1 MPLSRLENFLKNAEG
16 NILYV
21 NPSDFD
27 ATDSIENRGNSQT
40 RPFKTIQRALIEAA
54 RFSYQT
60 GKNNDKIDRTTILV
74 FPGVH
79 YIDNRPGYT
88 VTNNNGSAEF
98 RVRKN
103 AGWQTADLTQFTSE
117 TNFDVLDPNN
127 ELYKYNSTEGG
138 AILPRGTS
146 IIGLDLRKTKLR
158 PLYVPDPLNDNQ
170 LYGGILRVTGTCY
183 FTAFTIFD
191 ADISKNAYYDYDS
204 NTKIPTYSHHK
215 LAAFTYADGVNNVLI
230 NGTDSGLTD
239 LDMFYFKVAQAYG
252 DASGRPVP
260 DFPTFDDFEPSVDEF
275 RIVGDLA
282 ADPVGITSIKAGD
295 GNTPNNVITVD
306 TTKAHGLFKDTPVLI
321 AGITTSVNSYNGSF
335 LVEEVISD
343 TQFRYLAPSVPITA
357 LPTPQEIQN
366 SSVII
371 EPDTVGS
378 ASPYV
383 FNCSLRS
390 VFGLNGLDCDG
401 DKATGFKSMVCAQ
414 FTGISIQKDD
424 NAFVLYNPDTAVFN
438 DDLSVSDSD
447 RPLHSN
453 SRAVYKPTFETS
465 HMRVRNNAVVQ
476 LVSIFAIAYA
486 RHFHAERGG
495 DASITNSNSNFGQT
509 ALESSGF
516 RPESFNRDD
525 VGYITHVLPPR
536 EIPKNE
542 TTASW
547 LTLDTQKTVGIGI
560 TDRLYLFSYN
570 TEEIVPPAQVDS
582 YRIGAKKRDKLFL
595 SVVNTLTGQAV
606 QETYETPILMQVPSG
621 TGVES
626 EKEYQVIRNSGVNA
640 IIFNVISFNTNHQ
653 LNNGE
658 KIRVFSNTG
667 ETPNGIVN
675 DKIYYAIAGG
685 NLAANRIQLASTFND
700 ALSRRPL
707 TGISNGGGELT
718 VVSRVTDKLPG
729 DPGHPIQFDSINNQ
743 WYILGHPSETFNQI
757 TPALR
762 TIGAGVI
769 GNETGSTYVKRRV
782 DNRSLIDRLY
792 RVRYVLPKEH
802 VDARAPKPG
811 FVLQESK
818 TVGIGSASFLT
829 ADLSNPTQL
838 KNVKIIKK
846 ANYSNTTLTFETELP
861 HRLSEGDLVK
871 VRNVESVNNPL
882 NNFNVGYN
890 GEHVVDNIISSKAF
904 TVTGITTDPGLFL
917 NENNQRTTQQQI
929 EDLPT
934 LERSKSKDSFYV
946 YRVQESKPHI
956 PGTAGQDG
964 VYNITLVCG
973 SIPLDKDLG
982 FGVSFKSF
990 SQDIR
995 NLYPQQDRDNY
1006 NSDPQA
1012 SISHANANVI
1022 GNVVSNN
1029 RQKSLT
1035 REALSYFMQGQEVG
1049 YAVTGAVVT
1058 GTGNT
1063 TLTMFTKAEHR
1074 FNQIKGLRIINPG
1087 AGYNNGSGIATVIYS
1102 ADLENVA
1109 LTGRQASAKVQIS
1122 AAGTVT
1128 SVEIIDGG
1136 TGYGIG
1142 NTMTISAYPAGSPTT
1157 NAVVEVTGVFDNV
1170 YDGMHLSGFAD
1181 PLLNGTF
1188 KIVDIPSSKSISI
1201 EIPQS
1206 RGLGPYYTVRDD
1218 RRLPS
1223 YHLANIGVGV
1233 TYIHVTNRDEGTVQI
1248 LTDANHTL
1256 VAGNCF
1262 TIQGTGNT
1270 NWDDQIFIVDDV
1282 DQNNP
1287 LRSIHFNVGVHTVG
1301 FVTSYDTIN
1310 TRLFGTGISAN
1321 AKTLGLGENN
1331 LAGRASYFYTG
1342 ISTTVASPITTTDTQ
1357 LTLTSIEGFKKGDY
1371 IIIGSEIM
1379 RFTNDNI
1386 NNVLRGQFGT
1396 VNASAPV
1403 GATIKKI
1410 NVLPMELRRPSIL
1423 RASGHTFE
1431 YLGYGSGNYSTS
1443 LPQKQDRVLTDQET
1457 LAAQKKELD
1466 GGKVVYTGM
1475 NDSGDFYTGY
1485 KRLSSITGEEEV
1497 VGAPIFTYTGDD
1509 AEAEGTKRVAGVF
1522 DELLVRESITVEGGD
1537 NNNRTSQFYGPVNFT
1552 EKLANSSDDG
1562 IETKNFFLRGNA
1574 PQGKLLTVGI
1584 QTPTGAA
1591 RAGDLSFAGIPDNGG
1606 YLGHIYAEGDW
1617 RRFGVISREKN
1628 RNFYTVDQ
1636 VSIGASDGQTFRW
1649 RDALEVNGVT
1659 KLDHLFVTGIVTF
1672 ASNQTFSGVTYDSI
1686 VVRQLANFYG
1696 YNLSGGFSDEG
1707 IAWENYGFYTIVDE
1721 GGTARLNNMEVVG
1734 TYVSF
1739 KASAQ
1744 VDILSQLTSGYTGI
1758 NSIKGDITCSNISVR
1773 EQDPL
1778 NGSGKFFAEDLV
1790 VQTGFATDFNVGS
1803 TGTGGVLTVGNRAG
1817 STLNGHANIVSI
1829 TGPGMPDDTGG
1840 GSVALPPQG
1849 GSQTYQGVSRV
1860 AITSA
1865 YVNVG
1870 VITNFHAPSVS
1881 YLNQPKI
1888 ASGVATSFEVTNN
1901 LTVND
1906 AGSSATIATLNF
1918 TTGSGT
1924 DLNLSGDLQV
1934 QGTNS
1939 VARLREIEFDTQIVG
1954 PTALFNDVKC
1964 TTLNPK
1970 TSGTLAINC
1979 TTLTATNTITCQ
1991 GSSFSRINKLNSQEI
2006 VMEPLASGSIKTG
2019 KLEVG
2024 DTSSNS
2030 PSSDAKIRYL
2040 NGLVVGTANPRLDIN
2055 CGPQGKITAF
2065 QIESTAASGNAP
2077 FVVRSTTK
2085 VNDLNADLL
2094 DGLDTSSN
2102 DRSGDSVVVRDNG
2115 NFEAGTI
2122 TADNFNGGDFSG
2134 ESLALS
2140 GNLACSGTVTSTFS
2154 GNLSGTAS
2162 NATKATDVDLGK
2174 GVLYNTGQTATTVS
2188 SNFYYQSNIL
2198 YAPRFSGNHSG
2209 NGSGLTSLPAGQLTG
2224 TLPDGVLGSID
2235 AADLSGDNGSLPAR
2249 LVPTLNQDT
2258 TGNAATASE
2267 IRVSGLG
2274 NGAGPHYFLMQEGT
2288 APGNH
2293 YARCRVDGGIWY
2305 RSHTDSLYV
2314 SGDLIAFASDD
2325 RLKTN
2330 KKIIENALEKVRSL
2344 NGFTFNFNETAAELG
2359 KDTETTHVGVSA
2371 QEVEKVLPEAVTE
2384 SANQGYLTVKYDKM
2398 VALLIEAIKE
2408 QSEQIDYLKEE
2419 IEKLK

>member
-74 FPGVH
+74 FPGIH

-88 VTNNNGSAEF
+88 VTSNLGAAEF
-98 RVRKN
+98 KIRKN
-103 AGWQTADLTQFTSE
+103 AGWQPADITQFTSE
-117 TNFDVLDPNN
+117 TNFDILDPNN

-158 PLYVPDPLNDNQ
+158 PLYVPDPLDDNQ

-191 ADISKNAYYDYDS
+191 ADISRTAYYDYDS
-204 NTKIPTYSHHK
+204 NTKVPTYSHHK
-215 LAAFTYADGVNNVLI
+215 LAAFTYADGVNNVII
-230 NGTDSGLTD
+230 NGSDSGLTD
-239 LDMFYFKVAQAYG
+239 LDMFYFKVAKAYG

-260 DFPTFDDFEPSVDEF
+260 DYPTFDDFEPSVDEF

-282 ADPVGITSIKAGD
+282 ADPVGITSIKSGD
-295 GNTPNNVITVD
+295 GNTPNNIITVD

-343 TQFRYLAPSVPITA
+343 TEFTYLAPSVPITA
-357 LPTPQEIQN
+357 LPTSQEIQN

-390 VFGLNGLDCDG
+390 VYGLNGLDCDG

-424 NAFVLYNPDTAVFN
+424 DAFILYNPDTAIFN

-453 SRAVYKPTFETS
+453 SKAIYKPTFETS

-525 VGYITHVLPPR
+525 VGYITHILPPR
-536 EIPKNE
+536 EIPRTV

-547 LTLDTQKTVGIGI
+547 LTLDTPKTVGVGI

-582 YRIGAKKRDKLFL
+582 YRIGAKSKDKLYL

-626 EKEYQVIRNSGVNA
+626 EKDYKVIRNSGVNA
-640 IIFNVISFNTNHQ
+640 IISNVISLSTNHQ

-658 KIRVFSNTG
+658 KIRIFSNTG
-667 ETPNGIVN
+667 ETPNGIIN

-685 NLAANRIQLASTFND
+685 NLAPNKIQIASTSND
-700 ALSRRPL
+700 ALARRPL
-707 TGISNGGGELT
+707 TGLSNGGGQLT

-729 DPGHPIQFDSINNQ
+729 DPGHPIQWDNINNQ
-743 WYILGHPSETFNQI
+743 WYVIAHPSETFNQI
-757 TPALR
+757 FPALK

-769 GNETGSTYVKRRV
+769 GDETGSTYVKRRV

-829 ADLSNPTQL
+829 ADLSNATQL
-838 KNVKIIKK
+838 KNVKIIKS
-846 ANYSNTTLTFETELP
+846 ADFSGTTITITTEIP
-861 HRLSEGDLVK
+861 HRLIEGDLVK
-871 VRNVESVNNPL
+871 IKNVESVNNPL
-882 NNFNVGYN
+882 NTYKVGFN
-890 GEHVVDNIISSKAF
+890 GEFEIDNVVSSKAF
-904 TVTGITTDPGLFL
+904 TVTGITTDPGAFL
-917 NENNQRTTQQQI
+917 NEINERTTQQQI
-929 EDLPT
+929 EDLPIV
-934 LERSKSKDSFYV
+934 ERSKAFDSLYV
-946 YRVQESKPHI
+946 YRVQESRPHI
-956 PGTAGQDG
+956 PGTSGQDG
-964 VYNITLVCG
+964 VYNLTLVCG

-982 FGVSFKSF
+982 FGVSTKSF

-1006 NSDPQA
+1006 QSDAQP
-1012 SISHANANVI
+1012 SISHANADVI
-1022 GNVVSNN
+1022 GNVISDN
-1029 RQKSLT
+1029 RQRSLT
-1035 REALSYFMQGQEVG
+1035 REALSYFMQGQKVG

-1063 TLTMFTKAEHR
+1063 TLTMFTGAEHK
-1074 FNQIKGLRIINPG
+1074 FNQIKSLNIINPG
-1087 AGYNNGSGIATVIYS
+1087 AGYNNGSGIATVIY
-1102 ADLENVA
+1102 AANLENVA
-1109 LTGRQASAKVQIS
+1109 LTGKQASAKVQIS
-1122 AAGTVT
+1122 AAGTIT
-1128 SVEIIDGG
+1128 SVEVLDGG

-1142 NTMTISAYPAGSPTT
+1142 NTMTISAFPAGSPST
-1157 NAVVEVTGVFDNV
+1157 NAIVEVTGVFDNI

-1181 PLLNGTF
+1181 PILNGTF
-1188 KIVDIPSSKSISI
+1188 KIVDIPSSKSISV
-1201 EIPQS
+1201 EIPES
-1206 RGLGPYYTVRDD
+1206 RGLGPYYISRDD
-1218 RRLPS
+1218 RRLPT
-1223 YHLANIGVGV
+1223 YHHANIGVGV
-1233 TYIHVTNRDEGTVQI
+1233 TYIDVINRDEGSVKL

-1262 TIQGTGNT
+1262 TIQGTGNG
-1270 NWDDQIFIVDDV
+1270 NWDDNVFIVDDV
-1282 DQNNP
+1282 DNANP

-1301 FVTSYDTIN
+1301 FITAYDTIN
-1310 TRLFGTGISAN
+1310 SRLFGTGISAN
-1321 AKTLGLGENN
+1321 SKTLGLGENN
-1331 LAGRASYFYTG
+1331 LAGRASYFYAG
-1342 ISTTVASPITTTDTQ
+1342 ISTTVDAPITSTDTV
-1357 LTLTSIEGFKKGDY
+1357 LTLTSTEGFSKGDY

-1379 RFTNDNI
+1379 RFSSDNI
-1386 NNVLRGQFGT
+1386 NSVLRGQFGT
-1396 VNASAPV
+1396 VNTSAPV
-1403 GATIKKI
+1403 GSTIKKI
-1410 NVLPMELRRPSIL
+1410 EVLPMELRRPSIL

-1443 LPQKQDRVLTDQET
+1443 LPQKQDRVLTDIET

-1497 VGAPIFTYTGDD
+1497 VGAPIFSYTGDD
-1509 AEAEGTKRVAGVF
+1509 AEAEGTKRVSGVF

-1574 PQGKLLTVGI
+1574 PQGKLMTVGI
-1584 QTPTGAA
+1584 QTPTGAK
-1591 RAGDLSFAGIPDNGG
+1591 RAGDLSFIGIPDNGG
-1606 YLGHIYAEGDW
+1606 YVGHIYAEGDW

-1636 VSIGASDGQTFRW
+1636 VSIGASDATFKW
-1649 RDALEVNGVT
+1649 RDTLEVNGVT
-1659 KLDHLFVTGIVTF
+1659 KLDHLFVAGIVTF

-1686 VVRQLANFYG
+1686 VVRQLANFYA
-1696 YNLSGGFSDEG
+1696 YNFSGGFSDEG
-1707 IAWENYGFYTIVDE
+1707 IKWETYGYYTQVHE
-1721 GGTARLNNMEVVG
+1721 GGTSRLHNMEVVG

-1739 KASAQ
+1739 KSNCK
-1744 VDILSQLTSGYTGI
+1744 VDFLGEVTSGYTGI

-1778 NGSGKFFAEDLV
+1778 NGSGKFFAEDLI
-1790 VQTGFATDFNVGS
+1790 VQTGFATDFNVGT
-1803 TGTGGVLTVGNRAG
+1803 TGPGGVLTIGNRVG
-1817 STLNGHANIVSI
+1817 STLNGHANIVSL

-1840 GSVALPPQG
+1840 GSVALPVQG
-1849 GSQTYQGVSRV
+1849 GGLTYQGVSRV

-1865 YVNVG
+1865 YINVG
-1870 VITNFHAPSVS
+1870 VITNFHSPATS
-1881 YLNQPKI
+1881 YLNSPRIQSGI
-1888 ASGVATSFEVTNN
+1888 ATNFEVTNN
-1901 LTVND
+1901 LTVTD
-1906 AGSSATIATLNF
+1906 GGSSATIKTLNY

-1924 DLNLSGDLQV
+1924 DLTLSGDFTC
-1934 QGTNS
+1934 QGGSS
-1939 VARLREIEFDTQIVG
+1939 VARIREIEFDQQIVG
-1954 PTALFNDVKC
+1954 PTAIFNDVKA

-1970 TSGTLAINC
+1970 TASTLTINC
-1979 TTLTATNTITCQ
+1979 TAITATSTITCTDS
-1991 GSSFSRINKLNSQEI
+1991 GSSATINNITSQELT
-2006 VMEPLASGSIKTG
+2006 MEPSSSGIIKTP

-2024 DTSSNS
+2024 NSSADQGA
-2030 PSSDAKIRYL
+2030 DAKIRYL
-2040 NGLVVGTANPRLDIN
+2040 NGYTAGGITQLDID
-2055 CGPQGKITAF
+2055 CGTNGKVKSF
-2065 QIESTAASGNAP
+2065 QFESTCATGNAP
-2077 FVVRSTTK
+2077 FKCVSTTK
-2085 VNDLNADLL
+2085 VNNFNADLL
-2094 DGLDTSSN
+2094 DGMNTSSTN
-2102 DRSGDSVVVRDNG
+2102 QSSASIVSRDSSG
-2115 NFEAGTI
+2115 NFKGNIITANSFSGGTI
-2122 TADNFNGGDFSG
+2122 SGSNGS
-2134 ESLALS
+2134 LS
-2140 GNLACSGTVTSTFS
+2140 GTLSVSGKITASGGVTGDLT
-2154 GNLSGTAS
+2154 GTAS
-2162 NATKATDVDLGK
+2162 NATKAQSVDTLK
-2174 GVLYNTGQTATTVS
+2174 GILHNVGQNQTVVDS
-2188 SNFYYQSNIL
+2188 SFYYQSSSV
-2198 YAPRFSGNHSG
+2198 YAPNFRGTFIG
-2209 NGSGLTSLPAGQLTG
+2209 NGSEVTNINASNITSG
-2224 TLPDGVLGSID
+2224 TLPSNVVPEIS
-2235 AADLSGDNGSLPAR
+2235 ADDIKGGTLPASV
-2249 LVPTLNQDT
+2249 VPTLNQNT
-2258 TGNAATASE
+2258 TGTAQKANQVNLS
-2267 IRVSGLG
+2267 
-2274 NGAGPHYFLMQEGT
+2274 NGASGT
-2288 APGNH
+2288 QYLIMSNGTGYQSLVRDTRISFNAGNLS
-2293 YARCRVDGGIWY
+2293 VTQDI
-2305 RSHTDSLYV
+2305 T
-2314 SGDLIAFASDD
+2314 AFSSDD

-2330 KKIIENALEKVRSL
+2330 RVQLTNALDKVCSL
-2344 NGFTFNFNETAAELG
+2344 NGFTYNFNETAGELG
-2359 KDTETTHVGVSA
+2359 FNTEIDYVGVSA
-2371 QEVEKVLPEAVTE
+2371 QEVQKVLPEAVKP
-2384 SANQGYLTVKYDKM
+2384 APVDNKYITVQYEKI
-2398 VALLIEAIKE
+2398 VPLLIEAIKE
-2408 QSEQIDYLKEE
+2408 QSEQIDSLRKE

>member
-74 FPGVH
+74 FPGLH

-88 VTNNNGSAEF
+88 VTSSSGNAEF
-98 RVRKN
+98 KVRKN
-103 AGWQTADLTQFTSE
+103 AGWQPADLTQFTSE

-158 PLYVPDPLNDNQ
+158 PLYVPDPLDDNQ

-191 ADISKNAYYDYDS
+191 ADISRTAYYDYDS
-204 NTKIPTYSHHK
+204 NTKTPTFSHHK

-239 LDMFYFKVAQAYG
+239 LDMFYFKVAKAYG

-260 DFPTFDDFEPSVDEF
+260 DYPTFDDFEPSVDEF

-295 GNTPNNVITVD
+295 GNTPNNIITVD

-343 TQFRYLAPSVPITA
+343 TEFTYLAPSVPITA

-390 VFGLNGLDCDG
+390 VYGLNGLDCDG

-424 NAFVLYNPDTAVFN
+424 DAFILYNPDTAVFN

-453 SRAVYKPTFETS
+453 SRAIYKPTFETS

-536 EIPKNE
+536 EIPKAE

-547 LTLDTQKTVGIGI
+547 LTLDTQKTVGVGI
-560 TDRLYLFSYN
+560 TDRLYLYGYN
-570 TEEIVPPAQVDS
+570 TEEIVPPAEIDS
-582 YRIGAKKRDKLFL
+582 YKIGAKLKDKLFL
-595 SVVNTLTGQAV
+595 SVINTLTGQAI
-606 QETYETPILMQVPSG
+606 QEIYETPILMQVPSG
-621 TGVES
+621 TGIES

-640 IIFNVISFNTNHQ
+640 IISNVISLKTNHQ
-653 LNNGE
+653 FVNGE

-667 ETPNGIVN
+667 ETPNGIQN

-700 ALSRRPL
+700 ALARRPL
-707 TGISNGGGELT
+707 TGLSNGGGELT
-718 VVSRVTDKLPG
+718 VRSRVSDKNPG
-729 DPGHPIQFDSINNQ
+729 DPGHPIQWDNVNNQ

-757 TPALR
+757 FPALR

-769 GNETGSTYVKRRV
+769 GDETGSTYVSRRV
-782 DNRSLIDRLY
+782 DNRSLLDRLY

-838 KNVKIIKK
+838 KNVKIIKN
-846 ANYSNTTLTFETELP
+846 ATFSGTTITIETELP
-861 HRLSEGDLVK
+861 HRLMEGDQVK
-871 VRNVESVNNPL
+871 IKNVESVNNPL
-882 NNFNVGYN
+882 NTYKVGYN
-890 GEHVVDNIISSKAF
+890 GEFEVNQIISSKSFKVA
-904 TVTGITTDPGLFL
+904 GITTDPGLFL
-917 NENNQRTTQQQI
+917 NEINERTTQQQI
-929 EDLPT
+929 EDLPVV
-934 LERSKSKDSFYV
+934 ERSKAFDSLYV

-956 PGTAGQDG
+956 PGTSGQDG
-964 VYNITLVCG
+964 VYNLTLVCG

-982 FGVSFKSF
+982 FGVSTKSF

-1006 NSDPQA
+1006 ESDPQPSITHADA
-1012 SISHANANVI
+1012 SVI
-1022 GNVVSNN
+1022 GNVISND
-1029 RQKSLT
+1029 RKLSLT
-1035 REALSYFMQGQEVG
+1035 REALGYFMQGQRVG

-1063 TLTMFTKAEHR
+1063 TLTMFTDAEHH
-1074 FNQIKGLRIINPG
+1074 FNQIKSLNIINPG
-1087 AGYNNGSGIATVIYS
+1087 AGYNNGSGIATVIYA

-1109 LTGRQASAKVQIS
+1109 LTGKKASAKVQIS

-1128 SVEIIDGG
+1128 SVEILDGG

-1142 NTMTISAYPAGSPTT
+1142 NTMTISAFPAGAPTT
-1157 NAVVEVTGVFDNV
+1157 NAVVEVTGVFDNL

-1181 PLLNGTF
+1181 PILNGTF
-1188 KIVDIPSSKSISI
+1188 KIVDIPSSKSISV
-1201 EIPQS
+1201 EIPQE

-1218 RRLPS
+1218 RRLPT

-1233 TYIHVTNRDEGTVQI
+1233 TYIHVVNRDEGTVQI

-1287 LRSIHFNVGVHTVG
+1287 LRSIHFNVGIHTVG
-1301 FVTSYDTIN
+1301 FVTAYDTIN

-1331 LAGRASYFYTG
+1331 LAGRASYFYSG
-1342 ISTTVASPITTTDTQ
+1342 ISTTVAAPITTTDTQ
-1357 LTLTSIEGFKKGDY
+1357 LTLTSTEGFSKGDY
-1371 IIIGSEIM
+1371 IIVGAEIM

-1396 VNASAPV
+1396 VNTSAPT

-1410 NVLPMELRRPSIL
+1410 DVLPMELRRPSIL

-1509 AEAEGTKRVAGVF
+1509 AEAEGTKRVSGVF

-1552 EKLANSSDDG
+1552 EKLSNSSDNG

-1574 PQGKLLTVGI
+1574 PQGKLMTVGI

-1591 RAGDLSFAGIPDNGG
+1591 RPGDLSFTGIPDNGG
-1606 YLGHIYAEGDW
+1606 HVGHIYAEGDW

-1628 RNFYTVDQ
+1628 RNFYTVDK
-1636 VSIGASDGQTFRW
+1636 VAIGASDGTTFTW
-1649 RDALEVNGVT
+1649 RDTLEVNGVT
-1659 KLDHLFVTGIVTF
+1659 KLDHLFVAGIVTF

-1686 VVRQLANFYG
+1686 VVKQVANFYA
-1696 YNLSGGFSDEG
+1696 YNNSGGFSDEG
-1707 IAWENYGFYTIVDE
+1707 IKWENYGHYTIVDE
-1721 GGTARLNNMEVVG
+1721 GGTARLHNMEVVG

-1739 KASAQ
+1739 KSSAK
-1744 VDILSQLTSGYTGI
+1744 VDFLGEITSGYTGI

-1778 NGSGKFFAEDLV
+1778 NGSGKFFAEDLA
-1790 VQTGFATDFNVGS
+1790 VQTGFATDFSVGS

-1817 STLNGHANIVSI
+1817 STLHGHANIVSI
-1829 TGPGMPDDTGG
+1829 TGPGMPNDTGG
-1840 GSVALPPQG
+1840 GAVALPPQNG
-1849 GSQTYQGVSRV
+1849 GETYQGVSRV

-1865 YVNVG
+1865 YMNVG
-1870 VITNFHAPSVS
+1870 VITNFHAPAVS
-1881 YLNQPKI
+1881 HLHEPRI
-1888 ASGVATSFEVTNN
+1888 ATGIATAFEVTNS

-1906 AGSSATIATLNF
+1906 TGSSATIATLNF

-1924 DLNLSGDLQV
+1924 DLTLSGDIQA
-1934 QGTNS
+1934 QGSSS

-1954 PTALFNDVKC
+1954 PDGIFNNLKA

-1970 TSGTLAINC
+1970 TNSTLTINC
-1979 TTLTATNTITCQ
+1979 TNTTITDTLTIT
-1991 GSSFSRINKLNSQEI
+1991 
-2006 VMEPLASGSIKTG
+2006 ASGSSAQINDLTSQQIIMEPASSGIIKTP

-2024 DTSSNS
+2024 NADGDQSA
-2030 PSSDAKIRYL
+2030 DAKIRYL
-2040 NGLVVGTANPRLDIN
+2040 NPYTVANSGLTQLDIN
-2055 CGPQGKITAF
+2055 CGNTGKVTCYQVI
-2065 QIESTAASGNAP
+2065 STASGIAP
-2077 FVVRSTTK
+2077 FVVASTEK
-2085 VNDLNADLL
+2085 VNNLNADLL
-2094 DGLDTSSN
+2094 DDMNTSSTN
-2102 DRSGDSVVVRDNG
+2102 QSSKSIVSRDSSG
-2115 NFEAGTI
+2115 NFKGNQI
-2122 TADNFNGGDFSG
+2122 TANSFIGGEISG
-2134 ESLALS
+2134 TNASFTNVTATTKFT
-2140 GNLACSGTVTSTFS
+2140 GNLTGNVT
-2154 GNLSGTAS
+2154 GTAS
-2162 NATKATDVDLGK
+2162 NATKAQDVDLGK
-2174 GVLYNTGQTATTVS
+2174 GVLYNTGNTATTVS
-2188 SNFYYQSNIL
+2188 SNFYYQSNTL
-2198 YAPRFSGNHSG
+2198 FAPLFQGNHKG
-2209 NGSGLTSLPAGQLTG
+2209 NGSQLTN
-2224 TLPDGVLGSID
+2224 LN
-2235 AADLSGDNGSLPAR
+2235 ADNITTGSLPASLIDNLDASKITTGTLNAAR
-2249 LVPTLNQDT
+2249 IPTLNQNT
-2258 TGNAATASE
+2258 TGTANKAND
-2267 IRVSGLG
+2267 I
-2274 NGAGPHYFLMQEGT
+2274 
-2288 APGNH
+2288 
-2293 YARCRVDGGIWY
+2293 RVDGGGLSGSNNYILMQNGTG
-2305 RSHTDSLYV
+2305 SNHHTRARVDGSLKWNN
-2314 SGDLIAFASDD
+2314 SSNTLMAAGDIIAFSSDD
-2325 RLKTN
+2325 RLKSN
-2330 KKIIENALEKVRSL
+2330 KKTIENALEKVRSL
-2344 NGFTFNFNETAAELG
+2344 SGFTFNFNETAEEIGHPMAPR
-2359 KDTETTHVGVSA
+2359 HAGVSA
-2371 QEVEKVLPEAVTE
+2371 QEVQKVLPEAVKP
-2384 SANQGYLTVKYDKM
+2384 APADDKYLTVQYEKL
-2398 VALLIEAIKE
+2398 VPLLIEAIKE
-2408 QSEQIDYLKEE
+2408 QSEQIDSLKQE

>member
-74 FPGVH
+74 FPGIH

-88 VTNNNGSAEF
+88 VTSNLGAAEF
-98 RVRKN
+98 KIRKN
-103 AGWQTADLTQFTSE
+103 AGWQPADITQFTSE
-117 TNFDVLDPNN
+117 TNFDILDPNN

-158 PLYVPDPLNDNQ
+158 PLYVPDPLDDNQ

-191 ADISKNAYYDYDS
+191 ADISRTAYYDYDS
-204 NTKIPTYSHHK
+204 NTKVPTYSHHK
-215 LAAFTYADGVNNVLI
+215 LAAFTYADGVNNVVI
-230 NGTDSGLTD
+230 NGSDSGLTD
-239 LDMFYFKVAQAYG
+239 LDMFYFKVAKAYG

-260 DFPTFDDFEPSVDEF
+260 DYPTFDDFEPSVDEF

-282 ADPVGITSIKAGD
+282 ADPVGITSIKSGD
-295 GNTPNNVITVD
+295 GNTPNNIITVD

-343 TQFRYLAPSVPITA
+343 TEFTYLAPSVPITA
-357 LPTPQEIQN
+357 LPTSQEIQN

-390 VFGLNGLDCDG
+390 VYGLNGLDCDG

-424 NAFVLYNPDTAVFN
+424 DAFILYNPDTAIFN
-438 DDLSVSDSD
+438 SDLSVSDSD

-453 SRAVYKPTFETS
+453 SKAIYKPTFETS

-525 VGYITHVLPPR
+525 VGYITHILPPR
-536 EIPKNE
+536 EIPRTV

-547 LTLDTQKTVGIGI
+547 LTLDTPKTVGVGI

-582 YRIGAKKRDKLFL
+582 YRIGAKKKDKLYL

-626 EKEYQVIRNSGVNA
+626 EKDYKVIRNSGVNA
-640 IIFNVISFNTNHQ
+640 IISNVISLSTNHQ

-658 KIRVFSNTG
+658 KIRIFSNTG
-667 ETPNGIVN
+667 ETPNGIIN

-685 NLAANRIQLASTFND
+685 NLATNKIQIASTSND
-700 ALSRRPL
+700 ALARRPL
-707 TGISNGGGELT
+707 TGLSNGGGQLT

-729 DPGHPIQFDSINNQ
+729 DPGHPIQWDNINNQ
-743 WYILGHPSETFNQI
+743 WYVIAHPSETFNQI
-757 TPALR
+757 FPALR

-769 GNETGSTYVKRRV
+769 GDETGSTYVKRRV

-829 ADLSNPTQL
+829 ADLSNATQL
-838 KNVKIIKK
+838 KNVKIIKS
-846 ANYSNTTLTFETELP
+846 ADYNGTTITITTELP
-861 HRLSEGDLVK
+861 HRLIEGDLVK
-871 VRNVESVNNPL
+871 VKNVESVNNPL
-882 NNFNVGYN
+882 NTYKVGFN
-890 GEHVVDNIISSKAF
+890 GEFEIDNVVSSKAF
-904 TVTGITTDPGLFL
+904 TITGITTDPGAFL
-917 NENNQRTTQQQI
+917 NEINERTTQQQI
-929 EDLPT
+929 EDLPVV
-934 LERSKSKDSFYV
+934 ERSKAFDSLYV
-946 YRVQESKPHI
+946 YRVQESRPHI

-964 VYNITLVCG
+964 VYNLTLVCG

-982 FGVSFKSF
+982 FGVSMKAF

-1006 NSDPQA
+1006 ESDAQA
-1012 SISHANANVI
+1012 SISHANADVI
-1022 GNVVSNN
+1022 GNVISDN

-1035 REALSYFMQGQEVG
+1035 REALSYFMQGQKVG

-1063 TLTMFTKAEHR
+1063 TLTMFTGAEHK
-1074 FNQIKGLRIINPG
+1074 FNQIKSLNIINPG
-1087 AGYNNGSGIATVIYS
+1087 AGYNNGSGIATVIY
-1102 ADLENVA
+1102 AANLENVA
-1109 LTGRQASAKVQIS
+1109 LTGKQASAKVQIS

-1128 SVEIIDGG
+1128 NVEVLDGG

-1142 NTMTISAYPAGSPTT
+1142 NTMTISAFPAGSPST
-1157 NAVVEVTGVFDNV
+1157 NAIVEVTGVFDNI

-1181 PLLNGTF
+1181 PILNGTF
-1188 KIVDIPSSKSISI
+1188 KIVDIPSSKSISV
-1201 EIPQS
+1201 EIPES
-1206 RGLGPYYTVRDD
+1206 RGLGPYYISRDD
-1218 RRLPS
+1218 RRLPT
-1223 YHLANIGVGV
+1223 YHHANIGVGV
-1233 TYIHVTNRDEGTVQI
+1233 TYIDVINRDEGSVKL

-1262 TIQGTGNT
+1262 TIQGTGNG
-1270 NWDDQIFIVDDV
+1270 NWDDNVFIVDDV
-1282 DQNNP
+1282 DSSNP

-1301 FVTSYDTIN
+1301 FITAYDTIN

-1321 AKTLGLGENN
+1321 SKTLGLGENN
-1331 LAGRASYFYTG
+1331 LAGRASYFYAG
-1342 ISTTVASPITTTDTQ
+1342 ISTTVDAPITSTDTV
-1357 LTLTSIEGFKKGDY
+1357 LTLTSTEGFSKGDY

-1379 RFTNDNI
+1379 RFSSDNI
-1386 NNVLRGQFGT
+1386 NSVLRGQFGT
-1396 VNASAPV
+1396 VNTSAPV
-1403 GATIKKI
+1403 GSTIKKI
-1410 NVLPMELRRPSIL
+1410 EVLPMELRRPSIL

-1443 LPQKQDRVLTDQET
+1443 LPQKQDRVLTDIET

-1497 VGAPIFTYTGDD
+1497 VGAPIFSYTGDD
-1509 AEAEGTKRVAGVF
+1509 AEAEGTKRVSGVF

-1584 QTPTGAA
+1584 QTPTGAK
-1591 RAGDLSFAGIPDNGG
+1591 RSGDLSFIGIPDNGG
-1606 YLGHIYAEGDW
+1606 YVGHIYAEGDW

-1636 VSIGASDGQTFRW
+1636 VSIGASDGSTFRW
-1649 RDALEVNGVT
+1649 RDTLEVNGVT
-1659 KLDHLFVTGIVTF
+1659 KLDHLFVAGIVTF

-1686 VVRQLANFYG
+1686 VVRQLANFYA
-1696 YNLSGGFSDEG
+1696 YNFSGGFSDEG
-1707 IAWENYGFYTIVDE
+1707 IKWETYGYYTQVHE
-1721 GGTARLNNMEVVG
+1721 GGTSRLHNMEVVG

-1739 KASAQ
+1739 KSNCK
-1744 VDILSQLTSGYTGI
+1744 VDFLGEVTSGYTGI

-1778 NGSGKFFAEDLV
+1778 NGSGRFFAEDLI
-1790 VQTGFATDFNVGS
+1790 VQTGFATDFNVGT
-1803 TGTGGVLTVGNRAG
+1803 TGPGGVLTIGNRVQ
-1817 STLNGHANIVSI
+1817 STLNGHANIVSL

-1840 GSVALPPQG
+1840 GSVALPVQG
-1849 GSQTYQGVSRV
+1849 GGETYQGVSRV

-1865 YVNVG
+1865 YINVG
-1870 VITNFHAPSVS
+1870 VVTNFHAPATS
-1881 YLNQPKI
+1881 YLNTPRIQSGI
-1888 ASGVATSFEVTNN
+1888 ATNFEVTNN
-1901 LTVND
+1901 LTVTD
-1906 AGSSATIATLNF
+1906 GGSSATIKTLNY

-1924 DLNLSGDLQV
+1924 DLTLSGDLEV
-1934 QGTNS
+1934 QGGSS
-1939 VARLREIEFDTQIVG
+1939 VARIREIEFDQQIVG
-1954 PTALFNDVKC
+1954 PTAIFNDVKA

-1970 TSGTLAINC
+1970 TASTLTINC
-1979 TTLTATNTITCQ
+1979 TEITATSKITCTDS
-1991 GSSFSRINKLNSQEI
+1991 GSSATINNITSQELT
-2006 VMEPLASGSIKTG
+2006 MEPSSSGIIKTP

-2024 DTSSNS
+2024 NSSADQGA
-2030 PSSDAKIRYL
+2030 DAKIRYL
-2040 NGLVVGTANPRLDIN
+2040 NGYTAGGVTQLDIN
-2055 CGPQGKITAF
+2055 CGTNGKVKSF
-2065 QIESTAASGNAP
+2065 QFESTCATGNAP
-2077 FVVRSTTK
+2077 FKCVSTTK
-2085 VNDLNADLL
+2085 VTNFNADLL
-2094 DGLDTSSN
+2094 DGMDTSSTN
-2102 DRSGDSVVVRDNG
+2102 QTGLSIVSRDSSG
-2115 NFEAGTI
+2115 NFKGNIITANSFSGGTI
-2122 TADNFNGGDFSG
+2122 SG
-2134 ESLALS
+2134 SDGSLS
-2140 GNLACSGTVTSTFS
+2140 GTLSVSGSITATGGVTGDLT
-2154 GNLSGTAS
+2154 GTAS
-2162 NATKATDVDLGK
+2162 NATKAVDVDLGK
-2174 GVLYNTGQTATTVS
+2174 GILYNTGQTATEIS
-2188 SNFYYQSNIL
+2188 GSFYYENSSV
-2198 YAPRFSGNHSG
+2198 YAPNFRGTFIG
-2209 NGSGLTSLPAGQLTG
+2209 NGSEVTNLNASNITSG
-2224 TLPDGVLGSID
+2224 TLPSSVVPEIS
-2235 AADLSGDNGSLPAR
+2235 ADDIKGGTLPVSV
-2249 LVPTLNQDT
+2249 VPILNQNT
-2258 TGNAATASE
+2258 TGRAYKANQLD
-2267 IRVSGLG
+2267 IKPDM
-2274 NGAGPHYFLMQEGT
+2274 NGTSYLCMTNGT
-2288 APGNH
+2288 AYG
-2293 YARCRVDGGIWY
+2293 YVDV
-2305 RSHTDSLYV
+2305 RRDTR
-2314 SGDLIAFASDD
+2314 IAFNAGNLSVTQDITAFSSDD

-2330 KKIIENALEKVRSL
+2330 RVQLTNALDKVCSL
-2344 NGFTFNFNETAAELG
+2344 NGFTYNFNETAGELG
-2359 KDTETTHVGVSA
+2359 FNTEIDYVGVSA
-2371 QEVEKVLPEAVTE
+2371 QEVQKVLPEAVKP
-2384 SANQGYLTVKYDKM
+2384 APVDKKYITVQYEKI
-2398 VALLIEAIKE
+2398 VPLLIEAIKE
-2408 QSEQIDYLKEE
+2408 QSDQIDSLRKE